1 MAFWLCHISD
11 EFKNQKNFSYFNN
24 PFPFKIRSDL
34 NTQAPEY
41 HSPKKTLNPPISLDF
56 MDTVEDYKENQIQS
70 PRSEIQSPRS
80 EIQSPRSDIQSP
92 QKSPKSPKSPNI
104 KVYHNKKYK
113 NFQKKK

>member
-41 HSPKKTLNPPISLDF
+41 HSPKKSLNLPISFDF
-56 MDTVEDYKENQIQS
+56 MDTVEDLES
-70 PRSEIQSPRS
+70 PVTHPVKSEIQSPKS
-80 EIQSPRSDIQSP
+80 PVKSPRS
-92 QKSPKSPKSPNI
+92 I

>member
-41 HSPKKTLNPPISLDF
+41 HSPKKSLNPPISFDF
-56 MDTVEDYKENQIQS
+56 MDTVEDLES
-70 PRSEIQSPRS
+70 PRSEIQSPVKS
-80 EIQSPRSDIQSP
+80 PVKSPR
-92 QKSPKSPKSPNI
+92 SPNI